1 MKTVFRGR
9 VGIALIS
16 ALALSIQ
23 PTVHASWSAKALVLL
38 GTVTAR
44 EQVNAPRARP
54 QWRVTVR
61 VDKLLFGTL
70 VTPTFTFEID
80 LPNWEPPIV
89 GRRYRI
95 ETNAG
100 RPDYLAE
107 SAPLLDDSAFSSQP
121 FAGAIGYAGLL
132 PDADRNASAVMVA
145 FGTTKAPPARD
156 AIVTIVA
163 ADSSMRATR
172 TRFACAE
179 HDDHD
184 NDIAVH
190 LEPITT
196 PEWLVRQHLAGETG
210 RQYPRVAVLPG
221 DLPAA
226 RALAPKTIARADLPK
241 GTRTQFLIVAV
252 DADGDGHP
260 DFVARRTCESGPEC
274 EYFCEEVW
282 ATVGGKW
289 QRVDRTCAD

>member
-1 MKTVFRGR
+1 MFGSR

-16 ALALSIQ
+16 AFALSIQ
-23 PTVHASWSAKALVLL
+23 SIVHAGWSAKALVLL

-44 EQVNAPRARP
+44 EQVNAPPARP

-70 VTPTFTFEID
+70 STPTFTFAID
-80 LPNWEPPIV
+80 LPNWEPPMV

-95 ETNAG
+95 ETSAW

-107 SAPLLDDSAFSSQP
+107 SALLLDDSAFPPQP

-163 ADSSMRATR
+163 ADSSMPATK

-190 LEPITT
+190 LEPVTT
-196 PEWLVRQHLAGETG
+196 PQWLSRQHVAGEAG
-210 RQYPRVAVLPG
+210 HQYPRVAVLPG

-241 GTRTQFLIVAV
+241 GTRTQLLIVAV

-260 DFVARRTCESGPEC
+260 DFVARKACGSGTEC
-274 EYFCEEVW
+274 EEYVCEEVW
-282 ATVGGKW
+282 ATVGRKW
-289 QRVDRTCAD
+289 QRVDRTCGD